1 MVSAWALG
9 LGGVAEGLF
18 KMGIGNQIGTRIDD
32 DYDGNLFAQQMGAML
47 LECAEDIDLGVKVG
61 DTVPEWVLEYEGE
74 RIDLT
79 AMQEIYEGKLDKVF
93 SYRGHTGETTEK
105 FSYSA
110 ETYPVPAVKTVKP
123 LAFIPVFPGTNCEYD
138 TARAVERAGGAAE
151 ILVINLSLI
160 HI

>member
-1 MVSAWALG
+1 
-9 LGGVAEGLF
+9 
-18 KMGIGNQIGTRIDD
+18 
-32 DYDGNLFAQQMGAML
+32 ML

-110 ETYPVPAVKTVKP
+110 ETYPVPAVKTKSRWRSSRFSP
-123 LAFIPVFPGTNCEYD
+123 ARTASTTPRGRSS
-138 TARAVERAGGAAE
+138 ARAARRK
-151 ILVINLSLI
+151 SSSSTT
-160 HI
+160 